1 MKRPLNPTSRRK
13 RPCRMPRIAAAILL
27 TALTA
32 IAAPKARADEGM
44 WLPSLIGERIDDM
57 RAKGFRLTAED
68 IYSVNKASMKDAIV
82 LFNGGCTGE
91 LISPE
96 GLLVTNHHCGYGA
109 IQGHSTVEHDYLTHG
124 FWARDRSEELPNE
137 GLWVRR
143 LVRMEEVTDRLAA
156 GETAEKICEEAAEK
170 GRYRT
175 AIEQMYY
182 GNQQFLFVYEQF
194 DDVRLVGA
202 PPSSIGKF
210 GGDTDNW
217 MWPRHTGD
225 FSLFRIYAGPD
236 NAPADYSEDNVP
248 FRPRRSLAIS
258 TRGLREGDF
267 TFIYGFPGQTQQYVL
282 SDAVDYLLNR
292 GNPHKIALRTMR
304 LDIMSEE
311 QAKDA
316 DTRIRYA
323 SKHASVANAWKK
335 WQGESR
341 GLERLGTLGKKREQE
356 SRFDRWAAS
365 HPQYTGLLGWMKAL
379 YAELEPYA
387 FARDYYN
394 EAYRAVELS
403 RFASA
408 VRRMPVSKRAAAA
421 RAFYKDYSPSID
433 RRIAERM
440 LGQYLENVPQ
450 EFRPE
455 AFVRTVDS
463 LGGVREFVDD
473 LFGNSLFT
481 APERFE
487 RMTAGDSATAQAAIE
502 ADPAVRLADAFDAVY
517 RDRIF
522 GRYRDLSASIASLY
536 RIYMR
541 GLMEMEPDAVFYPD
555 ANLTLRV
562 SYGRMEGY
570 KPLDGVYY
578 TPQTTLEGIMEKDDP
593 TVYDYNIPQ
602 RLRDLYAS
610 KDYGRWAVD
619 GTVPVAFLATNHT
632 TGGNSGSPVLNGR
645 GELVGLNFD
654 RTWESTMSD
663 IEFDPAK
670 CRNIAVDIRYVL
682 FLIDKVGG
690 AGYLLDEMDIR

>member
-68 IYSVNKASMKDAIV
+68 IYSVNEASMKDAVV

-236 NAPADYSEDNVP
+236 NAPADYSKDNVP

-258 TRGLREGDF
+258 MRGLREGDF

-387 FARDYYN
+387 FARDY
-394 EAYRAVELS
+394 
-403 RFASA
+403 
-408 VRRMPVSKRAAAA
+408 
-421 RAFYKDYSPSID
+421 
-433 RRIAERM
+433 
-440 LGQYLENVPQ
+440 GNVP
-450 EFRPE
+450 
-455 AFVRTVDS
+455 
-463 LGGVREFVDD
+463 
-473 LFGNSLFT
+473 
-481 APERFE
+481 
-487 RMTAGDSATAQAAIE
+487 
-502 ADPAVRLADAFDAVY
+502 
-517 RDRIF
+517 
-522 GRYRDLSASIASLY
+522 
-536 RIYMR
+536 
-541 GLMEMEPDAVFYPD
+541 
-555 ANLTLRV
+555 
-562 SYGRMEGY
+562 
-570 KPLDGVYY
+570 
-578 TPQTTLEGIMEKDDP
+578 
-593 TVYDYNIPQ
+593 
-602 RLRDLYAS
+602 
-610 KDYGRWAVD
+610 
-619 GTVPVAFLATNHT
+619 
-632 TGGNSGSPVLNGR
+632 
-645 GELVGLNFD
+645 
-654 RTWESTMSD
+654 
-663 IEFDPAK
+663 
-670 CRNIAVDIRYVL
+670 
-682 FLIDKVGG
+682 
-690 AGYLLDEMDIR
+690 